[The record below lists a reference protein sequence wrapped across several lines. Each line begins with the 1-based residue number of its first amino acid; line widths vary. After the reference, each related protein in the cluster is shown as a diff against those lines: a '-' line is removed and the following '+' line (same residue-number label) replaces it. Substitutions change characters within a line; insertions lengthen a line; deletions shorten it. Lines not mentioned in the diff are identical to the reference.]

1 MFETSVVES
10 KIQRRKSRTATML
23 LPVSVGLHVAALA
36 GATFAAVWDV
46 GLPTAPPAQVTS
58 AHLAELPKFD
68 VPAGRPKGAKSEPRK
83 SVEAP
88 KQKTFPLDTTAPR
101 EVPKEMPTDIATAE
115 NPFAVEGGVGD
126 GTSDGIVGGVGDG
139 VDGSLGVVD
148 ETPVAPLVVG
158 GDVKAPVVITRI
170 EPAYPATMAKIR
182 KNGLVIVQCII
193 DREGRVQQVAAV
205 RATNPLFETAAVEAV
220 KQWRF
225 QPGTLNGKAVDVI
238 FHLTVN
244 FTMKQG

>member
-36 GATFAAVWDV
+36 TATFAAVWDV
-46 GLPTAPPAQVTS
+46 GFPTAPPAQVTS

-68 VPAGRPKGAKSEPRK
+68 VPPGKPAGAKSVPRK
-83 SVEAP
+83 PVEPP
-88 KQKTFPLDTTAPR
+88 KQTTIPSDTAPN
-101 EVPKEMPTDIATAE
+101 EIPKVIPTVAAAE
-115 NPFAVEGGVGD
+115 NPFAVEGGVGE

-139 VDGSLGVVD
+139 VDGSLGIVE
-148 ETPVAPLVVG
+148 ETPIAPMIVG

-170 EPAYPATMAKIR
+170 EPLYPATMAKIR

-193 DREGRVQQVAAV
+193 DRDGRVQQVAAV
-205 RATNPLFETAAVEAV
+205 RATNPLFESAAIEAV